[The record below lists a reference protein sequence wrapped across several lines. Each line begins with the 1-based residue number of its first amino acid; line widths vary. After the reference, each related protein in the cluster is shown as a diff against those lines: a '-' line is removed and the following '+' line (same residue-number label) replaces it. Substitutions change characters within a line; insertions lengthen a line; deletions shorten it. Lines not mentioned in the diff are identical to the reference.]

1 MANNNDK
8 ILKITETL
16 TLIGSDKVLDKKT
29 GNILKINDPKVKKE
43 IENFMSKNTPVATSV
58 NTNWEVV
65 YSLTSQKID
74 LTLKTSDGPIEPKVG
89 FLIEVYNSG
98 SDGKLKRLYKE
109 DLEDPLDGNNVI
121 SDGFSNY
128 FNLEI
133 DV

>member
-58 NTNWEVV
+58 NTNWQVV

-109 DLEDPLDGNNVI
+109 DLEDPLDDNNVI

>member
-1 MANNNDK
+1 MANNDK
-8 ILKITETL
+8 ILKITEHL
-16 TLIGSDKVLDKKT
+16 TLIGTDRVLDKRT
-29 GNILKINDPKVKKE
+29 GNILRVNDPKVKKE
-43 IENFMSKNTPVATSV
+43 VQDYLSKQTSTATSV
-58 NTNWEVV
+58 NTNWEIV

-74 LTLKTSDGPIEPKVG
+74 FMLKTSDGPIEPKVG

-128 FNLEI
+128 FKLEV